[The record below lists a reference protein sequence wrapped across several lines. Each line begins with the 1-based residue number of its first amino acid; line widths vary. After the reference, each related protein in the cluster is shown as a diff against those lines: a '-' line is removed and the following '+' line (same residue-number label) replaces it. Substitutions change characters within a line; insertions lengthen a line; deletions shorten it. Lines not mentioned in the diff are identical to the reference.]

1 MLDVTDSYTRAVAVT
16 PTDTV
21 PTALFAQPGPAY
33 ARRLWVG
40 ENGTVTLLTLGG
52 DTVQYVVQVD
62 GVYLLV
68 NFTQVMNTGT
78 SAHEMVAEY

>member
-40 ENGTVTLLTLGG
+40 EN
-52 DTVQYVVQVD
+52 
-62 GVYLLV
+62 
-68 NFTQVMNTGT
+68 FTQVMNTGT